1 MNTTRFHGR
10 IVAQLVVIESP
21 RMTRTETIPSPP
33 SADKPALSPALSF
46 GVIAILAL
54 VVLYAVPKP
63 ASVTIQGWRMLAIFV
78 CTVVALML
86 RPIAGGAAV
95 LIGVTI
101 TIVAGVLPPV
111 QALSGYG
118 NTTVWLVL
126 SAFFIARAIINSG
139 LARRLALIFVRA
151 VGSTSLG
158 LGYALAACDIV
169 MATVIPGNSARTGG
183 ILLPVARNLGSIY
196 QSLPG
201 PTASLLGS
209 YLVLTIYQGDM
220 IACAMYLTGQA
231 SNPIA
236 ADLALKGAQISMT
249 WGRWLYA
256 AIVPGLVSFAAIP
269 WVVYKIAPPGIKHTP
284 QAADMARLEL
294 SKMGRISF
302 AEMKVIAVFLLVCGL
317 WSTASWHG
325 IATTTV
331 ALIGVSILLM
341 TKSLQ
346 FSDMIREHNAWGVF
360 VWYGGIIRM
369 GEALND
375 FGVMKAFATSVAGMF
390 AGWHWPAMMALI
402 VVIYFYVHYLFASV
416 TTHLVSLYGPFI
428 AILIAAGAPPALV
441 VFSLAF
447 YANLSASLTHY
458 GTTPGPIL
466 FSAGYNTHG
475 EWWKVG
481 LIVSF
486 VNIAIWTSVGL
497 VWWKMIGLW

>member
-1 MNTTRFHGR
+1 
-10 IVAQLVVIESP
+10 
-21 RMTRTETIPSPP
+21 MTEQAVQPQ
-33 SADKPALSPALSF
+33 DKPAFPPVVSL
-46 GVIAILAL
+46 GIIAVLAL
-54 VVLYAVPKP
+54 LILFVVPRPVG
-63 ASVTIQGWRMLAIFV
+63 VTAQGWRMLAIFV

-101 TIVAGVLPPV
+101 VILSGVLTPA
-111 QALSGYG
+111 QALAGYG

-126 SAFFIARAIINSG
+126 TAFFIARAIISSG
-139 LARRLALIFVRA
+139 LARRLALVFVRA

-158 LGYALAACDIV
+158 LGYALAGCDIV
-169 MATVIPGNSARTGG
+169 MAAVIPGNSARTGG
-183 ILLPVARNLGSIY
+183 ILLPVARTLSAIY
-196 QSLPG
+196 NSLPG

-236 ADLALKGAQISMT
+236 ADLALKGAQVSLT

-269 WVVYKIAPPGIKHTP
+269 WVVYKIAPPGIRHTP
-284 QAADMARLEL
+284 QASQMAREEL
-294 SKMGRISF
+294 AKMGRLSF
-302 AEMKVIAVFLLVCGL
+302 AEIKVIAVFVLVCGL
-317 WSTASWHG
+317 WATAAWHG
-325 IATTTV
+325 IATTSV
-331 ALIGVSILLM
+331 ALLGVSVLLL
-341 TKSLQ
+341 TRTLQ
-346 FSDMIREHNAWGVF
+346 FSDMIREHNAWDVF
-360 VWYGGIIRM
+360 IWYGGIIRM

-375 FGVMKAFATSVAGMF
+375 FGVMKAFSGSIASLFT
-390 AGWHWPAMMALI
+390 GWGWPALM
-402 VVIYFYVHYLFASV
+402 VVLVLIYFYVHYFFASV
-416 TTHLVSLYGPFI
+416 TTHFLSLYAPFL
-428 AILIAAGAPPALV
+428 AILIAAGAPAPLAAFV
-441 VFSLAF
+441 LAF

-466 FSAGYNTHG
+466 FSAGFSTHG

-497 VWWKMIGLW
+497 VWWKVIGLW